1 MRKKNKLM
9 LVAAVGMA
17 ATVIASTAVR
27 CSVAHTADES
37 RGQDGE
43 PAVEQAADPG
53 EDEPSG
59 QEGQEGEADLEAD
72 ILAVLQGNVWQ
83 APGAPE
89 RTVAF
94 RDGSFVESDGAS
106 VALAAF
112 DVVSAGEA
120 QGQRYLDVEI
130 VRDGGP
136 SAVATTIIL
145 EEAEGALSVASD
157 GFAAEKRYVQGK
169 PSDAPV
175 EVTGVREPY
184 TGLIDGKTGELASS
198 LADWCATHAPSAARA
213 SFDGEVYL
221 DVANGRVSA
230 TFHLDDAARSIVTAV
245 YEGGAFSVHG

>member
-9 LVAAVGMA
+9 LVAAVGMVA
-17 ATVIASTAVR
+17 IVIASTAVR

-43 PAVEQAADPG
+43 PAVEQAADPR
-53 EDEPSG
+53 EDAPSG
-59 QEGQEGEADLEAD
+59 QEGGEGEADLEAD

-89 RTVAF
+89 RTVTF
-94 RDGSFVESDGAS
+94 RDGSFVESDGTS
-106 VALAAF
+106 VTLAAF
-112 DVVSAGEA
+112 DVTGAGEV

-130 VRDGGP
+130 MRDGSP
-136 SAVATTIIL
+136 DATSSTIIL
-145 EEAEGALSVASD
+145 DEAEGTLSVASD

-169 PSDAPV
+169 TSETPM

-184 TGLIDGKTGELASS
+184 TELIDGKTGELASS
-198 LADWCATHAPSAARA
+198 IADWCAAHAPSAARA

-221 DVANGRVSA
+221 DVASGRVSA

-245 YEGGAFSVHG
+245 YEAGAFSVLG